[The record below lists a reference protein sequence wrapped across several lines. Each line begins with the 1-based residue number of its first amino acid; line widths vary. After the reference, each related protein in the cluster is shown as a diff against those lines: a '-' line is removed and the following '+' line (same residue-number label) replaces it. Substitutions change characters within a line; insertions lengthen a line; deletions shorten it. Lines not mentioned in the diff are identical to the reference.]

1 MKKVIQLLKQK
12 KVEELEKEINKQRE
26 LISRLMLEEKV
37 KASKDTN
44 QVVKARKKLA
54 QMLTVLKEKKL
65 EQKIINE
72 LKTK

>member
-12 KVEELEKEINKQRE
+12 NIEELEKEINKQRE
-26 LISRLMLEEKV
+26 LISRLILEEKV
-37 KASKDTN
+37 KPPKDTN
-44 QVVKARKKLA
+44 QLAKARKKLA
-54 QMLTVLKEKKL
+54 QMLTVLNEKKL